1 MSYRVEIARYDGSRI
16 LWAQVFVGSETFP
29 RFLIAPVLPGGLA
42 HDVARVV
49 EFRGE
54 RALERIVHID
64 AEGEILVTV
73 DLLNGTQF
81 LHATPGGEPGINYG
95 WLLDLAQEAGM
106 RFPAV
111 QGG

>member
-1 MSYRVEIARYDGSRI
+1 MSYRVEITRYDDSRT
-16 LWAQVFVGSETFP
+16 LWAQVFIGSEPFP
-29 RFLIAPVLPGGLA
+29 RFLIAPVLLGGLA
-42 HDVARVV
+42 GDVARVV
-49 EFRGE
+49 EFRAE

-64 AEGEILVTV
+64 AGGEILVSI

-95 WLLDLAQEAGM
+95 WLLDVAQEAGM
-106 RFPAV
+106 RFPAL